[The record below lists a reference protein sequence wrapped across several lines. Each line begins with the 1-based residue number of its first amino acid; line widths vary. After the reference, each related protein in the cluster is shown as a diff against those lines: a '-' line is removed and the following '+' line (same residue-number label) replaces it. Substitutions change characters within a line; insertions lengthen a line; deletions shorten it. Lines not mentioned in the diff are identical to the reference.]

1 MVGSFLF
8 NELFNARSK
17 MDSPPLPGDRQCPCL
32 VGAAAWYLWPEK
44 PEHKIISRQPGKP
57 ITRATFHEVS
67 A

>member
-1 MVGSFLF
+1 VPRRAILFL
-8 NELFNARSK
+8 L
-17 MDSPPLPGDRQCPCL
+17 L